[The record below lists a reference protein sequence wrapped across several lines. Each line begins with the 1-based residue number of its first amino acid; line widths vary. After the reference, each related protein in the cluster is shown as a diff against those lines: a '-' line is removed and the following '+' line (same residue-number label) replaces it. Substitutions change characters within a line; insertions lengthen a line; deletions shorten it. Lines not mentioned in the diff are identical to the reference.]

1 KESAWSRCNQVA
13 ELYDE
18 ELCKTYRGEIDSFL
32 VFAGLF
38 SSAVTAFSI
47 DAYKWIQDDPNERTA
62 RLLTQL
68 IAVTA
73 SQNGLAPP
81 ETIEEGPS
89 ISGSVAIRLNAYWFL
104 SLILALSSAVVGI
117 LCKQWLRRYERDLSR
132 TRDVPEALGVRQMK
146 YEGIIEWKIGA
157 IVSSVPILLLCA
169 LVLFLV
175 GIVELLLQLHRS
187 IAVPAAIAVGAI
199 VLFMLA
205 TTLLPLIQY
214 ATRAFSAW
222 SLSPQCPFK
231 SPQSWL
237 FLRFG
242 MPLIDALLDLTS
254 GWPGH
259 SHSSTSRASQFSF
272 GLGKRLTMNEAW
284 ADIDV
289 HWTRAQD
296 AAAAALTADTPVSL
310 YRALAWLL
318 ETADDPA
325 LRSSIWHCLWD

>member
-1 KESAWSRCNQVA
+1 
-13 ELYDE
+13 
-18 ELCKTYRGEIDSFL
+18 
-32 VFAGLF
+32 
-38 SSAVTAFSI
+38 
-47 DAYKWIQDDPNERTA
+47 
-62 RLLTQL
+62 
-68 IAVTA
+68 
-73 SQNGLAPP
+73 
-81 ETIEEGPS
+81 

-146 YEGIIEWKIGA
+146 YEGIIEWKVGA

-214 ATRAFSAW
+214 ATRAFSSW

-237 FLRFG
+237 FLR
-242 MPLIDALLDLTS
+242 
-254 GWPGH
+254 
-259 SHSSTSRASQFSF
+259 
-272 GLGKRLTMNEAW
+272 
-284 ADIDV
+284 
-289 HWTRAQD
+289 
-296 AAAAALTADTPVSL
+296 
-310 YRALAWLL
+310 
-318 ETADDPA
+318 
-325 LRSSIWHCLWD
+325 